1 MPDKSSVSKASTY
14 QGIGEFWDE
23 HDASEVGVQR
33 SVEFT
38 VNIQSE
44 RRYYPIDSKF
54 SSVIRQAAQ
63 DRGISGETLI
73 NLWVQEKIFQIK
85 SEQQTEQ
92 TAAPDA
98 VRHADFQA

>member
-54 SSVIRQAAQ
+54 SSVIAYSDAFRTP
-63 DRGISGETLI
+63 IPIHSG
-73 NLWVQEKIFQIK
+73 Q
-85 SEQQTEQ
+85 
-92 TAAPDA
+92 
-98 VRHADFQA
+98 